1 MVTCAS
7 DFPSGYRIEPSGLYL
22 DGEPI
27 SNFIVCPTALYCRQ
41 GDNLP
46 FACDLEISQEK
57 GVQRRKHVPLKQLTE
72 AWWRVPP
79 SGCYYNPFAK
89 HPHKKLQALFQHFY
103 SLLSPQ
109 AVILAAEIG
118 WLSLPSGRTVYV
130 TGSEIIGSH
139 PDEETIWLPDQ
150 LEEFVIEREPGV
162 STEDALGYFWKLF
175 TLMPGITDVL
185 LVYTLASFLS
195 PMFSAAGIIPRFP
208 LILEGP
214 TEAKKT
220 TLACLACGVFSRI
233 SNPRACV
240 VGLTSTKCALEL
252 RAGQMRHCTLIVDDL
267 FPDGGRS
274 QQEKALNLIRDL
286 ANQDVREVRSGNTLT
301 GSRMDCGVVITAEFF
316 PVCNRSTR
324 TRCLRLKLQ
333 DPVPNSM
340 LRPFQTRP
348 SLLGTVFKEFLR
360 RVSAQYDGFC
370 TMIESDFHSY
380 RAQRG
385 RPDAPATRSERLAEI
400 GFYLSEALDVLL
412 AVFPRADRDDV
423 MREFQERL
431 NCWLDWQLSPE
442 AAPDLRDMTAV
453 IPELSREYP
462 DFFFCHRGCLCV
474 SPDDLCGLLRH
485 RFGDQ
490 TIDRDFI
497 IRLLR
502 ERNAL
507 QMDKSGA
514 ATKKI
519 AGRRYLCLLPH
530 RL

>member
-1 MVTCAS
+1 MVERAS
-7 DFPSGYRIEPSGLYL
+7 DLPSGYRIEPSGLYL
-22 DGEPI
+22 DGEQI
-27 SNFIVCPTALYCRQ
+27 SNFVVCPTELYCRQ

-46 FACDLEISQEK
+46 FACDLEICQEK
-57 GVQRRKHVPLKQLTE
+57 GIQRKSHVLLE
-72 AWWRVPP
+72 SLSDSWWKRPP
-79 SGCYYNPFAK
+79 PGCWYNPLLKRPYQKVQF
-89 HPHKKLQALFQHFY
+89 LFQHLF
-103 SLLSPQ
+103 SKLSPQ
-109 AVILAAEIG
+109 TVTPAAEIG

-130 TGSEIIGSH
+130 TGSEVIGSL
-139 PDEETIWLPDQ
+139 PDEGTIWLPDQ
-150 LEEFVIEREPGV
+150 MEEFVIETEPGV
-162 STEDALGYFWKLF
+162 STEDALDYFWKHF

-185 LVYTLASFLS
+185 LVYTVASFLS

-220 TLACLACGVFSRI
+220 TLACLTCAVFSRI

-240 VGLTSTKCALEL
+240 AGLTSTKCALEL
-252 RAGQMRHCTLIVDDL
+252 RAGQMRHCTLVVDDL

-286 ANQDVREVRSGNTLT
+286 ANQDVREVRLGNTLT
-301 GSRMDCGVVITAEFF
+301 GSRMDCGVVFTAEFF

-333 DPVPNSM
+333 GPVPNSM
-340 LRPFQTRP
+340 LQPFQTHP
-348 SLLGTVFKEFLR
+348 GLLGNVFKEFLR
-360 RVSAQYDGFC
+360 RVSAQYDSFC
-370 TMIESDFHSY
+370 TMVKTDFHSY
-380 RAQRG
+380 FAQRG
-385 RPDAPATRSERLAEI
+385 RPDAPAIRSERLAGI

-412 AVFPRADRDDV
+412 TVFPTADRNDI
-423 MREFQERL
+423 MRGFQERL

-442 AAPDLRDMTAV
+442 AAPDLRDVTSV
-453 IPELSREYP
+453 IPELSRKYP
-462 DFFFCHRGCLCV
+462 EFFFCHRGCLCI
-474 SPDDLCGLLRH
+474 SPDDLCSLLRH